1 MATTDWQGKRI
12 VILGLAR
19 QGKALA
25 RYLAARGASVVVSD
39 RKPPEELVSARQE
52 LADLSIEYRL
62 GGHPTEML
70 EGADLL
76 SLSGGV
82 PADLP
87 LVELARERGI
97 RITND
102 SQIFM
107 EACPATTVGIT
118 GSAGKSTTTALV
130 GRMASAAGQTT
141 WVGGNIGRPL
151 LRDLPDMTEDDLAV
165 MELSS
170 FQLELMTLS
179 PNVAAVLNISPDHLE
194 RHGTLERYAAAKARI
209 LEFQDE
215 ADSAVLGHDD
225 PMAWGL
231 RNRVQGRLFSFGREA
246 PPEGA
251 GAFLRA
257 GRVAVKTG
265 GEERV
270 MLPVEDYQ
278 LPGEHNVLN
287 LLAACAVGLALELPI
302 GAMAEAAQEFEGLPH
317 RLERVRTRGGV
328 DWVNDSIATTPERA
342 EAGVGAFDRP
352 QVLLLGGRDKG
363 LSWESLAAQAAR
375 RARHVVAFGEC
386 GPKVAEIVRTV
397 AQDGPEIHVVDGLDE
412 AVSTAAR
419 HAEVGDVV
427 LLSPGGTSFDE
438 FSDFEARGQRF
449 RELVEAL

>member
-1 MATTDWQGKRI
+1 M
-12 VILGLAR
+12 ILGLAR

-25 RYLAARGASVVVSD
+25 RHLAARGAAVVISD
-39 RKPPEELVSARQE
+39 QKPPEELASARHE
-52 LADLSIEYRL
+52 LADLPIDYEL
-62 GGHPTEML
+62 GGHPTSML

-76 SLSGGV
+76 CLSGGV

-87 LVELARERGI
+87 LVARARERGI

-107 EACPATTVGIT
+107 EACPAATVGIT

-130 GRMASAAGQTT
+130 GRMALAADRTT

-151 LRDLPDMTEDDLAV
+151 LRDLPDMKAGDLAV
-165 MELSS
+165 LELSS

-179 PNVAAVLNISPDHLE
+179 PNVAAVLNISPDHLD
-194 RHGTLERYAAAKARI
+194 RHGTLEGYAAAKARI
-209 LEFQDE
+209 LEFQNE
-215 ADSAVLGHDD
+215 ADSTVLGHDD

-231 RNRVQGRLFSFGREA
+231 RSRVRGRLFSFGREA

-257 GRVAVKTG
+257 GRVVVRTED
-265 GEERV
+265 EESV
-270 MLPVEDYQ
+270 VLPVEDFQ
-278 LPGEHNVLN
+278 LPGDHNVLN
-287 LLAACAVGLALELPI
+287 LLAGCSVGLALDLPLS
-302 GAMAEAAQEFEGLPH
+302 AMAQGARDFEGLPH
-317 RLERVRTRGGV
+317 RLQHVRTRDGV
-328 DWVNDSIATTPERA
+328 EWVNDSIATTPERA
-342 EAGVGAFDRP
+342 EAGVRAFDRP
-352 QVLLLGGRDKG
+352 LVLLLGGRDKG
-363 LSWESLAAQAAR
+363 LSWESLANLAAQ

-386 GPKVAEIVRTV
+386 AAKVAESVRAA
-397 AQDGPEIHVVDGLDE
+397 AQDGPMVHLVEGLDE

-419 HAEVGDVV
+419 HSERGDVV

-438 FSDFEARGQRF
+438 FPDFEARGERF